1 MMQGKNEGLSAEER
15 KRQRLENWRRRQQS
29 KAPAAKV
36 SLALTNVKV
45 PNKKVEAIPV
55 KKTINPFFN
64 DSDSEDEQVT
74 DTRPKRPVT
83 LLEDL
88 NAPPPPK
95 RSKNIDGRWDK
106 SSKDLLD
113 QFMDQ
118 LSSSESM
125 TIFAKGEEANLSIDA
140 SGSMMRRKGKASV
153 APTSGGA
160 ITADDIMKLQQRKS
174 STGDVLD
181 DHSKPLYQPKDWL
194 SDVPSDT
201 DDENE
206 EDARRALIDALK
218 SAPVPNSEEN
228 PEELFRPAQTA
239 EEVRSEKTRRE
250 ERLRQLEDEANNAR
264 KSAINAENPEVG
276 RLYVGETED
285 GIMEEAERNL
295 QAAMAA
301 PDALTVLAELNK
313 KKELKAIDHS
323 KVEYMPF
330 QKNLYRVPRSLAS
343 LTNDEVL
350 NLRAK
355 LKVRVRGSGAPAP
368 VRTFAECGLSEKII
382 EILNAQKIF
391 EPYPVQAQCMPCI
404 MAGRDVIGIAKTGS
418 GKTLAY
424 LLPMLRHI
432 LVQPPLGPQESGPI
446 GLILAP
452 ARELAYQIYM
462 VSKKFAKP
470 FGLK

>member
-1 MMQGKNEGLSAEER
+1 MQAEDLSAEER
-15 KRQRLENWRRRQQS
+15 KRKRLENWRRRQQS
-29 KAPAAKV
+29 KAPVTKV
-36 SLALTNVKV
+36 SLALNIAKV
-45 PNKKVEAIPV
+45 PIKKADTLPV
-55 KKTINPFFN
+55 KKPINPFFN
-64 DSDSEDEQVT
+64 ESDSEDEHME
-74 DTRPKRPVT
+74 DTRPKRPVH
-83 LLEDL
+83 LMVDL
-88 NAPPPPK
+88 DKPPPPK
-95 RSKNIDGRWDK
+95 RTKNSEGRWDN

-113 QFMDQ
+113 QFMDK

-125 TIFAKGEEANLSIDA
+125 NISAKGKEATLSIDA
-140 SGSMMRRKGKASV
+140 SGSMMRKKGKISV
-153 APTSGGA
+153 VQTSGTA
-160 ITADDIMKLQQRKS
+160 ITADGIMKLQQRKS
-174 STGDVLD
+174 RTASDISD

-194 SDVPSDT
+194 SDAPSDT

-206 EDARRALIDALK
+206 EEARRALIDALRL
-218 SAPVPNSEEN
+218 APVPNSEEN
-228 PEELFRPAQTA
+228 PAELSRPAQTA

-250 ERLRQLEDEANNAR
+250 ERLRQLEDEANQAR
-264 KSAINAENPEVG
+264 KSAVNAENPEVG

-301 PDALTVLAELNK
+301 PDALSVLAELNK
-313 KKELKAIDHS
+313 KKELKSIDHS

-343 LTNDEVL
+343 LTNDEVV

-382 EILNAQKIF
+382 EILAEQKIF
-391 EPYPVQAQCMPCI
+391 EPYPVQAQCIPCI

-452 ARELAYQIYM
+452 ARELAYQIY
-462 VSKKFAKP
+462 VVGKKFAKS